1 MEFFKKRIQQ
11 KYKDV
16 VDLVDA
22 QACFEEANAYID
34 KLYECYE
41 ITEKQ
46 AKQLKKHNMYM
57 YLHKKYNEKWWYDGY
72 KYDGCAYL

>member
-1 MEFFKKRIQQ
+1 MEFFKKRIRQ

-16 VDLVDA
+16 VDFRDA

-34 KLYECYE
+34 RLYECYE

-46 AKQLKKHNMYM
+46 AKQLKKHNMY
-57 YLHKKYNEKWWYDGY
+57 LKKKYNEKWWY
-72 KYDGCAYL
+72 